1 MPLPSVVVTAN
12 DARSFVGESDFMLT
26 VGPAINEKTAS
37 LREISMLGAFKDWFH
52 LHYQLLKDFVPSIV
66 ALLGLGLTAVI
77 AIAGFKSFGRWKR
90 EKIEERRI
98 EVALDALAIAYE
110 ARFRFESIRSR
121 FTREDEYEDIDEPS
135 KGDAFVVITHREGQR
150 SPYAVLKRMDN
161 NHKFFERV
169 FDIEPKFMAIFGAE
183 TEEIFAELYDAKR
196 TVETAAEALYE
207 EARIEHDPSDVD
219 AKERM
224 RQLRVVIFASKG
236 KVEAEDK
243 VGQKVLDFQR
253 RIEALCRPIVDQTF
267 GRREKHESP

>member
-1 MPLPSVVVTAN
+1 
-12 DARSFVGESDFMLT
+12 MLW
-26 VGPAINEKTAS
+26 E
-37 LREISMLGAFKDWFH
+37 FKDWFH

-110 ARFRFESIRSR
+110 VRFRFEGIRSR
-121 FTREDEYEDIDEPS
+121 IMREDEYADIDEPL
-135 KGDAFVVITHREGQR
+135 KGNAFPMMKHREGQR

-161 NHKFFERV
+161 NREFFDRV

-196 TVETAAEALYE
+196 MVETAAEALYE
-207 EARIEHDPSDVD
+207 EMSIEHDPSDVD
-219 AKERM
+219 AKERR
-224 RQLRVVIFASKG
+224 RQLRIVIFASKG

-267 GRREKHESP
+267 GRREKRKST

>member
-1 MPLPSVVVTAN
+1 
-12 DARSFVGESDFMLT
+12 
-26 VGPAINEKTAS
+26 
-37 LREISMLGAFKDWFH
+37 MLGAFKDWFH

-207 EARIEHDPSDVD
+207 EARIEHDP
-219 AKERM
+219 
-224 RQLRVVIFASKG
+224 
-236 KVEAEDK
+236 
-243 VGQKVLDFQR
+243 
-253 RIEALCRPIVDQTF
+253 QT
-267 GRREKHESP
+267 

>member
-1 MPLPSVVVTAN
+1 
-12 DARSFVGESDFMLT
+12 ML
-26 VGPAINEKTAS
+26 E
-37 LREISMLGAFKDWFH
+37 AFKDWFH

-66 ALLGLGLTAVI
+66 ALLGLGLTAVV

-110 ARFRFESIRSR
+110 ARFRFENIRSR
-121 FTREDEYEDIDEPS
+121 FMREDEYADIDEPS
-135 KGDAFVVITHREGQR
+135 KGDGFVVITHREGQR
-150 SPYAVLKRMDN
+150 SPYAVLKRMGN

-196 TVETAAEALYE
+196 MVETAAEALYE
-207 EARIEHDPSDVD
+207 EARIEHDPTDVD

-267 GRREKHESP
+267 GRREKRESL